1 MANGIAPETLPGHRR
16 SRRRRSQWLGLA
28 VVIAG
33 IAVATIVVPPL
44 IAPRHHPRSAASSP
58 TPPAGPTN
66 SAAVQPAASAS
77 SDGGETAR
85 FAPITV
91 EAEDPHNI
99 LSGGAAATPCATCRG
114 GRRVRYICDTCQVVV
129 RADVPV
135 AGRRTVTV
143 VYEADGDRSLKVS
156 VNDGPA
162 RTWPATGSDW
172 TTPHAFHFA
181 ADLPAGPLRLTLF
194 NDESPA
200 PDLDQVVIS

>member
-1 MANGIAPETLPGHRR
+1 MANGIAPDTLPGHRR

-44 IAPRHHPRSAASSP
+44 IAPRHHPPSSASSLTPP
-58 TPPAGPTN
+58 TPPAGPAN
-66 SAAVQPAASAS
+66 SAVVRPAESVSPA
-77 SDGGETAR
+77 AR

-99 LSGGAAATPCATCRG
+99 LSGGAAATSCSTCRG
-114 GRRVRYICDTCQVVV
+114 GRRVRYLCDTCQVVV
-129 RADVPV
+129 RTEVPV

-143 VYEADGDRSLKVS
+143 VYEADGDRKLKVR
-156 VNDGPA
+156 VNGGPA
-162 RTWPATGSDW
+162 RTWPVAGSDW
-172 TTPHAFHFA
+172 TTPHSFRFT

-200 PDLDQVVIS
+200 PDVDQVAIS